1 MTIAAT
7 KKHQFEMAPQGKF
20 TNFYNL
26 IFFSLIKNSFRHRQ
40 NLNYLC
46 NRGYLGEKNWDL
58 QFISNKT
65 VEVGYKSNTSK

>member
-7 KKHQFEMAPQGKF
+7 KKHQFGMAPQGKF

-40 NLNYLC
+40 NLNYLR
-46 NRGYLGEKNWDL
+46 NRGYLG
-58 QFISNKT
+58 
-65 VEVGYKSNTSK
+65 